1 MKKELQELIDNPLL
15 IFWKLN
21 DRGLL
26 KWMTDATYLR
36 IAYKSKFGKSLNLT
50 CPTTFN
56 EKLQWLKL
64 HDRNPNYTN
73 LVDKYEAKKYVE
85 GILGSEYIIQ
95 TLGVWNSFEEIDFN
109 KLPERFVLKCTHD
122 SGGLVICENKKLLDA
137 SAARTK
143 INKCLKKNYYW
154 HGREWPYK
162 NVRPRIIAEEFLENG
177 AAGLI
182 DYKVHCFNGEP
193 KLVLVCT
200 DRFSPEG
207 LHEDFFDIEWNH
219 LDLKR
224 PSHPNSK
231 MNIKPPI
238 KIDEMLRMARIL
250 SKGIPFARIDFY
262 EIEGKVFFGEITLY
276 PATGLELF
284 EPLIYDNI
292 MGEWLDIDVVNN

>member
-1 MKKELQELIDNPLL
+1 
-15 IFWKLN
+15 
-21 DRGLL
+21 
-26 KWMTDATYLR
+26 MTDATYLR